1 MKNILRPAL
10 VLFFILTLV
19 TGVAYPLVAT
29 GVAQSLF
36 PDSMRR
42 AKLRRIRAVRV
53 VLKQLKRAHTA
64 TDPAAETALAFR
76 RYLTAR
82 FSMTPFAQTPE
93 EVHAALMQLLHPN
106 ADDARNFLWECDTNR
121 FSVTS
126 DNSLSLPRQAEA
138 LVLNWEGVLQ

>member
-1 MKNILRPAL
+1 
-10 VLFFILTLV
+10 
-19 TGVAYPLVAT
+19 
-29 GVAQSLF
+29 
-36 PDSMRR
+36 MRR

-93 EVHAALMQLLHPN
+93 EVHTALTQLLHPN
-106 ADDARNFLWECDTNR
+106 AAAARNFLWQCDTTR
-121 FSVTS
+121 FAAPCV
-126 DNSLSLPRQAEA
+126 NAVSLPRQAEA